1 MVVWSVGVRSTG
13 RSFFSHT
20 RFTFLSPQTLPA
32 VCVDSTP
39 PSGPGPLLHQPEP
52 KKKKTTRQKVVCQ
65 CYFVT
70 SSTTFSFPPIS
81 PPPLRPLFFLHNGRA
96 ASVPPSP
103 APGYV
108 CNWGVGAY
116 FKIYIF
122 FQPGSFFFLC
132 PLSLSVPP
140 LLFLP
145 RSYIFFFP
153 FYFTNQIFFLKKIK
167 KKIMP

>member
-1 MVVWSVGVRSTG
+1 VYG
-13 RSFFSHT
+13 RLVAPFFHTPGSLSFLLKPSQRCALTQLLPPDQDHSSI
-20 RFTFLSPQTLPA
+20 SPNQR
-32 VCVDSTP
+32 
-39 PSGPGPLLHQPEP
+39 
-52 KKKKTTRQKVVCQ
+52 KKKTTRQKVVCQ

-116 FKIYIF
+116 FKIYLF